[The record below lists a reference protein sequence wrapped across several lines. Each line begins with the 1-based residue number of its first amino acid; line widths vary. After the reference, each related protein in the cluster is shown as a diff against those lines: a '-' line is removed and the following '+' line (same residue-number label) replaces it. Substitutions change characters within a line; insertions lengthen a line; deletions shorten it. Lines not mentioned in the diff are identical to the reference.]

1 MKFKLNVKCERKPEY
16 QNYTMEQLLE
26 LDPEEYLVNST
37 VYSGDFE
44 WEPLVNQEKELKT
57 KPKMLYDNIIV
68 AKLRENQ
75 EVEMEVYCSKNI
87 GRVHAKWS
95 PVATAY
101 YRLKPHIEFEGEIL
115 GEDVKFL
122 KFKNTRLKN

>member
-1 MKFKLNVKCERKPEY
+1 MD
-16 QNYTMEQLLE
+16 QLLD
-26 LDPEEYLVNST
+26 LDPEEYLNNST
-37 VYSGDFE
+37 IYSGDFE

-75 EVEMEVYCSKNI
+75 EIELEVYCSKNI

-101 YRLKPHIEFEGEIL
+101 YRLKPHIEFTQEIL
-115 GEDVKFL
+115 GEDVIIKFFL
-122 KFKNTRLKN
+122 KNKFRLKNW